1 MSKITKKQKE
11 TLLENILVQ
20 NQMLN
25 KLRKLNRL
33 GMFLFAIFLIITFWA
48 FSGMEDKILINIS
61 DNTRNVI
68 GWVTLVL
75 CVLVGM
81 MTILSLITFR
91 NGKKNVLYQ
100 LKIIEGKEKLKLPQ

>member
-1 MSKITKKQKE
+1 MSKITKEQKD

-20 NQMLN
+20 NQMLD

-48 FSGMEDKILINIS
+48 FSGMEDRILTNIS
-61 DNTRNVI
+61 DSTRNII
-68 GWVTLVL
+68 GWITMVL
-75 CVLVGM
+75 CIIVGL